1 MKHPQ
6 KTPAVTGATKK
17 TGKSDSQSQ
26 YISEF
31 ISSLPYELF
40 GPLDIKYYSRLRD
53 RDIKFNFK
61 GDHIPLE
68 ILFAGNAANERMGY
82 SAKGKRGRVIFKGG
96 NAPTLQ
102 GAA

>member
-17 TGKSDSQSQ
+17 TGKSISQSQ

-31 ISSLPYELF
+31 ISSLPYQVF
-40 GPLDIKYYSRLRD
+40 GPLNIQRYSGLRG
-53 RDIKFNFK
+53 RKIEFNFK
-61 GDHIPLE
+61 GDHTPLE
-68 ILFAGNAANERMGY
+68 ILFAGNAVNERMGY
-82 SAKGKRGRVIFKGG
+82 SSKGKRGRVIFKGG